1 MKRWISLILAGTCS
15 LILAGWALSQVP
27 AALVR
32 SGIVIGQTAAQS
44 SGVHG
49 TAVFSATGGTITGL
63 HVTGCITGVT
73 YNSTGSY
80 LVAISGCP
88 ANYGVQLSGGDSASG
103 IVVQIDPVSSY
114 LSTGLTLQ
122 ALTLT
127 GGVYDPGLVFI
138 AVP

>member
-1 MKRWISLILAGTCS
+1 MKRLVSIILAGTCS

-49 TAVFSATGGTITGL
+49 TAVFSATGGTISGL
-63 HVTGCITGVT
+63 HVTGCVTGVT

-80 LVAISGCP
+80 LVALSSCP
-88 ANYGVQLSGGDSASG
+88 ANYVAAFSGGDN
-103 IVVQIDPVSSY
+103 DPE
-114 LSTGLTLQ
+114 
-122 ALTLT
+122 
-127 GGVYDPGLVFI
+127 
-138 AVP
+138 